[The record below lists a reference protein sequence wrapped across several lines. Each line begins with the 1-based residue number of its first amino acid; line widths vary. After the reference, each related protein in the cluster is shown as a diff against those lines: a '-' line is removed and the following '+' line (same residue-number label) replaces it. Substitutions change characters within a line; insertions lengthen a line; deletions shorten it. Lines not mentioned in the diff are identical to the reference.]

1 MVNQPHPELDAFLAG
16 AERRALRM
24 AEIVTR
30 DRDEALDIVQEAM
43 VQLSRKYAQHDPQE
57 WPMLF
62 YRIVENK
69 IRDWRRRQMVRNR
82 IFFWRTPNEGVDDDE
97 SSEQQPDHRA
107 TGADLL
113 QRDQAMRTL
122 ETALRQL
129 PNRQREAFDLR
140 IWQGL
145 SVEDTARAMGCS
157 EGSVK
162 THLFRALANL
172 REQLKGV
179 WP

>member
-1 MVNQPHPELDAFLAG
+1 MNPSHPELEAFLAG

-43 VQLSRKYAQHDPQE
+43 LQLARKYAQCASQE
-57 WPMLF
+57 WPPLF

-82 IFFWRTPNEGVDDDE
+82 IFFWRTPDQRDDDE
-97 SSEQQPDHRA
+97 ADSENQPDLGLG
-107 TGADLL
+107 GAELL
-113 QRDQAMRTL
+113 QRDQALFKL
-122 ETALRQL
+122 EGALRRL
-129 PNRQREAFDLR
+129 PNRQREVFNLR

-145 SVEDTARAMGCS
+145 SVEETALAMGCS

-162 THLFRALANL
+162 THLFRALATL
-172 REQLKGV
+172 RMELKGV

>member
-1 MVNQPHPELDAFLAG
+1 MNPSHPELEAFLAG

-24 AEIVTR
+24 AEVVTR
-30 DRDEALDIVQEAM
+30 DRDEALDIVQDAM
-43 VQLSRKYAQHDPQE
+43 VQLARKYAQHDPQQ

-82 IFFWRTPNEGVDDDE
+82 IFFWRTPSEGTDDEE
-97 SSEQQPDHRA
+97 SSEHQPDHQA
-107 TGADLL
+107 AGAELL
-113 QRDQAMRTL
+113 QRDQALRTL
-122 ETALRQL
+122 EVALREL
-129 PNRQREAFDLR
+129 PNRQREVFDLR

-145 SVEDTARAMGCS
+145 SVEETAKAMGCS

-162 THLFRALANL
+162 THLHRALATL
-172 REQLKGV
+172 REHLKGV

>member
-1 MVNQPHPELDAFLAG
+1 VNSSHPELEAFLAG

-30 DRDEALDIVQEAM
+30 DRDEALDIVQDAM
-43 VQLSRKYAQHDPQE
+43 VQLARKYAQHPSQE
-57 WPMLF
+57 WPPLF
-62 YRIVENK
+62 FRIVENK

-82 IFFWRTPNEGVDDDE
+82 IFFWRAPAEQVDDE
-97 SSEQQPDHRA
+97 ANSENQPDHQA
-107 TGADLL
+107 SGAELL
-113 QRDQAMRTL
+113 QREQTMLKL
-122 ETALRQL
+122 ETALRRL
-129 PNRQREAFDLR
+129 PDRQREVFDLR

-145 SVEDTARAMGCS
+145 SVEETAQAMGCS

>member
-1 MVNQPHPELDAFLAG
+1 MVNLSHPELEAFLAG

-43 VQLSRKYAQHDPQE
+43 VQLARKYAQHAPQE

-82 IFFWRTPNEGVDDDE
+82 IFFWRTPDEGVDDE
-97 SSEQQPDHRA
+97 TSSENQPDHLPS
-107 TGADLL
+107 GADLL
-113 QRDQAMRTL
+113 QRDQAMHVL
-122 ETALRQL
+122 EAALRQL
-129 PNRQREAFDLR
+129 PNRQREVFDLR

-145 SVEDTARAMGCS
+145 SVEETAQAMGCS

-162 THLFRALANL
+162 THLFRALATL
-172 REQLKGV
+172 RAQLKGV

>member
-1 MVNQPHPELDAFLAG
+1 MNPSHPELEAFLTG

-24 AEIVTR
+24 AQIVTQ
-30 DRDEALDIVQEAM
+30 DRDEALDIVQDAM
-43 VQLSRKYAQHDPQE
+43 VQLARKYAQHPPQE
-57 WPMLF
+57 WPPLF

-82 IFFWRTPNEGVDDDE
+82 IFFWRAPNVAVEDE
-97 SSEQQPDHRA
+97 EVSENQPDQQA

-113 QRDQAMRTL
+113 QRDQAMHQL
-122 ETALRQL
+122 EAALRKL
-129 PNRQREAFDLR
+129 PNRQREVFDLR

-145 SVEDTARAMGCS
+145 SVEETALAMGCS

-162 THLFRALANL
+162 THLFRALATL
-172 REQLKGV
+172 RADLKGV

>member
-1 MVNQPHPELDAFLAG
+1 
-16 AERRALRM
+16 
-24 AEIVTR
+24 
-30 DRDEALDIVQEAM
+30 
-43 VQLSRKYAQHDPQE
+43 
-57 WPMLF
+57 MLF

-82 IFFWRTPNEGVDDDE
+82 IFFWRTPSEGVDEDE
-97 SSEQQPDHRA
+97 SSEQQADHQA
-107 TGADLL
+107 SGADLL
-113 QRDQAMRTL
+113 QRHQALQAL
-122 ETALRQL
+122 EDALRRL
-129 PNRQREAFDLR
+129 PNRQREVFDLR

-145 SVEDTARAMGCS
+145 SVEETARAMGCS

>member
-1 MVNQPHPELDAFLAG
+1 MVSPPDPELDAFLAG
-16 AERRALRM
+16 AERRAFRM
-24 AEIVTR
+24 AEIITR

-43 VQLSRKYAQHDPQE
+43 LQLARKYAQRPPQE
-57 WPMLF
+57 WPALF

-82 IFFWRTPNEGVDDDE
+82 IFFWRAAHERLDDE
-97 SSEQQPDHRA
+97 NASQSQPDQRP

-113 QRDQAMRTL
+113 QRDQTL
-122 ETALRQL
+122 DRLEAALSKL
-129 PNRQREAFDLR
+129 PERQRQAFDLR

-145 SVEDTARAMGCS
+145 SVEETAHAMGCS
-157 EGSVK
+157 KGSVK
-162 THLFRALANL
+162 THLFRALASL
-172 REQLKGV
+172 RAELKGV

>member
-1 MVNQPHPELDAFLAG
+1 MNPSHPELEAFLAG

-43 VQLSRKYAQHDPQE
+43 VKLARKYAGHDPQE

-82 IFFWRTPNEGVDDDE
+82 IFFWRTPSDGVEDEE
-97 SSEQQPDHRA
+97 SSEQQADHLP

-113 QRDQAMRTL
+113 QRDQAIHAL
-122 ETALRQL
+122 EAALRQL
-129 PNRQREAFDLR
+129 PTRQREVFDLR

-145 SVEDTARAMGCS
+145 SVEETARAMGCS

>member
-1 MVNQPHPELDAFLAG
+1 VNPSHPELEAFLAG

-43 VQLSRKYAQHDPQE
+43 VQLARKYAQHPSQE

-82 IFFWRTPNEGVDDDE
+82 IFFWRTPDEGVDDDE
-97 SSEQQPDHRA
+97 SSEHQPDHHA
-107 TGADLL
+107 SGAELL
-113 QRDQAMRTL
+113 QRDQAMFAL
-122 ETALRQL
+122 EAALRQL

-145 SVEDTARAMGCS
+145 NVEETAQAMGCS

-172 REQLKGV
+172 RGQLKGV

>member
-1 MVNQPHPELDAFLAG
+1 MNSSHPELDAFLAG

-24 AEIVTR
+24 AEIITQ
-30 DRDEALDIVQEAM
+30 DRDEALDIVQDAM
-43 VQLSRKYAQHDPQE
+43 VQLARKYSQHPPQE
-57 WPMLF
+57 WPPLF

-82 IFFWRTPNEGVDDDE
+82 IFFWRAPHEGAEDE
-97 SSEQQPDHRA
+97 EVSENQPDLQA
-107 TGADLL
+107 AGAELL
-113 QRDQAMRTL
+113 QQKQAIHRL
-122 ETALRQL
+122 EGALRKL

-145 SVEDTARAMGCS
+145 SVEESAKAMGCS
-157 EGSVK
+157 AGSVK
-162 THLFRALANL
+162 THLFRALASL
-172 REQLKGV
+172 REELKET

>member
-1 MVNQPHPELDAFLAG
+1 VVNPSHPELEAFLAG
-16 AERRALRM
+16 VERRALRM

-43 VQLSRKYAQHDPQE
+43 VKLARKYADHDPQE

-82 IFFWRTPNEGVDDDE
+82 IFFWRTPSEGVDEDE
-97 SSEQQPDHRA
+97 SSEQQADHQA
-107 TGADLL
+107 SGADLL
-113 QRDQAMRTL
+113 QRHQALQAL
-122 ETALRQL
+122 EDALRRL
-129 PNRQREAFDLR
+129 PNRQREVFDLR

-145 SVEDTARAMGCS
+145 SVEETARAMGCS